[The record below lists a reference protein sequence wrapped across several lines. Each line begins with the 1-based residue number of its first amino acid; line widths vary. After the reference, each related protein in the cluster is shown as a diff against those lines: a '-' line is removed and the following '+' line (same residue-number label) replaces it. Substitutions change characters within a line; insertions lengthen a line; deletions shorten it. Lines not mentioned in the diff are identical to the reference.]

1 MNSYCASIFN
11 WALSNS
17 IHIARTLSV
26 RPAKAKHQNRHQKGI
41 GRVGFLNKF
50 QTDRIRRDQR
60 AVCFAARAVRRPCP
74 PLDDARSASQT
85 ARSSRACMVQDR
97 RSGRLP
103 SAARRRAL
111 RSGFVPLDVPLRL
124 RSTCPARRP
133 QTEASFIAEAGVTP
147 GAIPLVA
154 PIVPV
159 CGQLPPPARIPWA
172 TWFGIPA
179 RAFCIPSLPLRSAPV
194 RRFCRCRESNLI

>member
-26 RPAKAKHQNRHQKGI
+26 RPAKAKHQNRHQNGI
-41 GRVGFLNKF
+41 GQVGFFLNKF

-74 PLDDARSASQT
+74 PFDDARSASQI

-97 RSGRLP
+97 RSGGLP

-111 RSGFVPLDVPLRL
+111 RSGYDSLNASL
-124 RSTCPARRP
+124 RSPLHFFRSPTTDRS
-133 QTEASFIAEAGVTP
+133 QTK
-147 GAIPLVA
+147 
-154 PIVPV
+154 
-159 CGQLPPPARIPWA
+159 
-172 TWFGIPA
+172 
-179 RAFCIPSLPLRSAPV
+179 SLMYRRSANCPV
-194 RRFCRCRESNLI
+194 ARHSGHSALSRACGAAFGNCSIKFVLLRFHATGFCLCECSKTDN